1 MVIVV
6 EGNGFVHDDE
16 EETAPSAPSFG
27 AQARRAPQ
35 PRLPRRPLLR
45 QEEDFEVDF
54 EEFGVKAGDSELDS
68 TDEAMTFA
76 APGAHSPEDT
86 TGSSQS
92 LAVALDLELS
102 LYVTP
107 FLVAIVVP
115 LEEKTS
121 TVDWSSTGR
130 RPIVLAMSQLL
141 ILLPAGVLHFFRTS
155 AFRILHCALVMPGLM
170 GIGFGLSSMWIF
182 TTQ

>member
-1 MVIVV
+1 MVVAV
-6 EGNGFVHDDE
+6 EGNDFVHDDE

-45 QEEDFEVDF
+45 QEEDFEADF
-54 EEFGVKAGDSELDS
+54 EEFEVKAGDSELDS

-92 LAVALDLELS
+92 PKLS
-102 LYVTP
+102 LFVTP
-107 FLVAIVVP
+107 FLATIAVP

-121 TVDWSSTGR
+121 TVYSRYFS
-130 RPIVLAMSQLL
+130 IMK
-141 ILLPAGVLHFFRTS
+141 
-155 AFRILHCALVMPGLM
+155 
-170 GIGFGLSSMWIF
+170 
-182 TTQ
+182 